1 MEDAAGADDQQT
13 GWGDSA
19 ADHFVAQPANTFVAD
34 AQERGVVMSELSG
47 TVPAAAAIEEC
58 QVNDDQPF
66 DLEALIARGRPLV
79 IRGLVRDWPVVKLAC
94 ESDTAFAQRLAEL
107 DNGADVSTLLIAPE
121 GDGIIGYTPDMSGFN
136 YQHFKV
142 SVTLGLQRLA
152 NYSRRDQT
160 PGLVIQSAL
169 IRDCLPGFLVEHRL
183 PFLDPRVEP
192 RLWMGNRVTT
202 PTHFDSQHNIA
213 CVVCGTRRFTLF
225 PPEQLPN
232 LYIGPLDY
240 APTGA
245 AISMARLDQPDD
257 PRYPR
262 LKIALAAAQVAE
274 LHPGDAI
281 YMPPLWWHNV
291 ESLET
296 LNALVNY
303 WWSPI
308 EVEGYDTGHAR
319 AALYHCLLAFRA
331 LPPAERANWRN
342 LLDYYVFADEEAVAH
357 MPEDRRGVL
366 GPLTA
371 ETVEQLKQGARQHL

>member
-1 MEDAAGADDQQT
+1 
-13 GWGDSA
+13 
-19 ADHFVAQPANTFVAD
+19 
-34 AQERGVVMSELSG
+34 MSECSG
-47 TVPAAAAIEEC
+47 AIPAPVAIEEY
-58 QVNDDQPF
+58 QVSDDRPF
-66 DLEALIARGRPLV
+66 SLDEVVACGRPLV
-79 IRGLVRDWPVVKLAC
+79 IRGLVRDWPVVKLAQQ
-94 ESDTAFAQRLAEL
+94 SDTDFAQQLAAW
-107 DNGADVSTLLIAPE
+107 DSGADVTTLLISPE
-121 GDGIIGYTPDMSGFN
+121 ADGIIGYTPDMSGFS

-142 SVTLGLQRLA
+142 SLTLGLRRLA
-152 NYSRRDQT
+152 SYSRRQNA
-160 PGLVIQSAL
+160 PGLVVQSVP
-169 IRDCLPGFLVEHRL
+169 IRDCLPAFLDSHGL
-183 PFLDPRVEP
+183 PFLDPGVEP

-232 LYIGPLDY
+232 LYIGPLDF

-262 LKIALAAAQVAE
+262 LKVALAHAQAAE

-291 ESLET
+291 ESLEV

-303 WWSPI
+303 WWNPLD
-308 EVEGYDTGHAR
+308 VEGYQSGHAR
-319 AALYHCLLAFRA
+319 AALYHCLLAFRD

-342 LLDYYVFADEEAVAH
+342 LLDHYVFGDEDAVAH
-357 MPEDRRGVL
+357 IPEDRRGVL
-366 GPLTA
+366 GVLTP

>member
-1 MEDAAGADDQQT
+1 MSEY
-13 GWGDSA
+13 
-19 ADHFVAQPANTFVAD
+19 AD
-34 AQERGVVMSELSG
+34 A
-47 TVPAAAAIEEC
+47 VPAPAAIEEYHA
-58 QVNDDQPF
+58 VPGRPLGLE
-66 DLEALIARGRPLV
+66 DLIGRARPLV
-79 IRGLVRDWPVVKLAC
+79 IRGLVRDWPVVKLAL
-94 ESDTAFAQRLAEL
+94 ESDTAFAQGMAQW
-107 DNGADVSTLLIAPE
+107 DNGGDVSTLMIAPE
-121 GDGIIGYTPDMSGFN
+121 ADGMIGYTPDMSGFS

-142 SVTLGLQRLA
+142 PVTLGLQRLA
-152 NYSRRDQT
+152 KYSRRPNA
-160 PGLVIQSAL
+160 PGLVIQSAV
-169 IRDCLPGFLVEHRL
+169 IRDCLPGFLAEHSL
-183 PFLDPRVEP
+183 PFLDPGVEP

-213 CVVCGTRRFTLF
+213 CVVCGVRRFTLF

-245 AISMARLDQPDD
+245 AISMARLDRPDD

-291 ESLET
+291 ESLEQ

-303 WWSPI
+303 WWAT
-308 EVEGYDTGHAR
+308 VDVAGYHPGHAR

-331 LPPAERANWRN
+331 LPPNERANWRN
-342 LLDYYVFADEEAVAH
+342 LLDHYVFADGDAAAH
-357 MPEDRRGVL
+357 IPESHRGVL
-366 GPLTA
+366 GPLTP
-371 ETVEQLKQGARQHL
+371 ESVELLKQGARAHL

>member
-1 MEDAAGADDQQT
+1 
-13 GWGDSA
+13 
-19 ADHFVAQPANTFVAD
+19 
-34 AQERGVVMSELSG
+34 MSELSHAI
-47 TVPAAAAIEEC
+47 PAPAAIEEYHAGG
-58 QVNDDQPF
+58 DRPF
-66 DLEALIARGRPLV
+66 DLDDVLRCGRPLV
-79 IRGLVRDWPVVKLAC
+79 IRGLVRDWPIVKLAQQ
-94 ESDTAFAQRLAEL
+94 SDTAFAQRLAEL
-107 DNGADVSTLLIAPE
+107 DNGADVTTLAIAQE
-121 GDGIIGYTPDMSGFN
+121 ADGIIGYTPDMAGLS

-142 SVTLGLQRLA
+142 PVTMGLQRLA
-152 NYSRRDQT
+152 KYSRRENA
-160 PGLVIQSAL
+160 PGVVIQSVP
-169 IRDCLPGFLVEHRL
+169 IRDCLPGLLADHTL
-183 PFLDPRVEP
+183 PFLAPDVEP
-192 RLWMGNRVTT
+192 RLWMGNRITT

-232 LYIGPLDY
+232 LYIGPLDF

-262 LKIALAAAQVAE
+262 LKLALAAAQVAE

-291 ESLET
+291 ESLER

-303 WWSPI
+303 WWSPMD
-308 EVEGYDTGHAR
+308 VPGYHTGHAR

-331 LPPAERANWRN
+331 LPPAERAHWKN
-342 LLDYYVFADEEAVAH
+342 LLDYYVFGGEEAVAH
-357 MPEDRRGVL
+357 IPEHRRGVL

-371 ETVEQLKQGARQHL
+371 ETIEQLKQGARQNL

>member
-1 MEDAAGADDQQT
+1 M
-13 GWGDSA
+13 
-19 ADHFVAQPANTFVAD
+19 PAT
-34 AQERGVVMSELSG
+34 
-47 TVPAAAAIEEC
+47 AIEEYRDTG
-58 QVNDDQPF
+58 QSPVLA
-66 DLEALIARGRPLV
+66 DLVGHDRPLI
-79 IRGLVRDWPVVKLAC
+79 IRGLCRDWPIVKLARQ
-94 ESDTAFAQRLAEL
+94 SDTAFAQRLAEL
-107 DNGADVSTLLIAPE
+107 DNGTDVTTLMIAPE
-121 GDGIIGYTPDMSGFN
+121 ADGIIGYTPDMSGFS

-142 SVTLGLQRLA
+142 PLTLGLQRLA
-152 NYSRRDQT
+152 KYSRRESA
-160 PGLVIQSAL
+160 PGLVIQSVP
-169 IRDCLPGFLVEHRL
+169 IRECMPGFLAEHAL
-183 PFLDPRVEP
+183 PLLDPGIEP

-262 LKIALAAAQVAE
+262 LKLALAEARVAE

-291 ESLET
+291 ESLEP

-303 WWSPI
+303 WWNPLQ
-308 EVEGYDTGHAR
+308 VEGYQSGHAR
-319 AALYHCLLAFRA
+319 AALYHCLLAFRG
-331 LPPAERANWRN
+331 LPAEERANWRN
-342 LLDYYVFADEEAVAH
+342 LLDHYVFGAEDIAAHIPEEH
-357 MPEDRRGVL
+357 RGVL
-366 GPLTA
+366 GPLTP
-371 ETVEQLKQGARQHL
+371 ETVEQLKLGARQHL